1 MTKLRV
7 MEASSQAPSAARGE
21 RITIGV
27 DLARTKYAHAVHWG
41 ARVQRQLV
49 TPGGLEHVQAL
60 VREYHP
66 AHAVRL
72 VYEACGFGY
81 ELAWWAQAEG
91 IEVIVV
97 APSRVERVPGT
108 RVKTDRLDARTLA
121 TKGAAGQLKAV
132 AIPTRTQHEQ
142 RQVLRTY
149 LQAVRD
155 RSRAQARLRSLCQEH
170 GRYGPLP
177 RSGWRAYERWLAA
190 ETLPA
195 PVATAV
201 TELRSLRAAAGA
213 SAARLHAVLLA
224 LAASAEHRAVVAA
237 LTTQAGVAE
246 YTAIRLLLE
255 IGDPR
260 PRFHNADAWVN
271 SLGLT
276 PSEYSTGD
284 GPAHRGHI
292 QKCGNAP
299 LRATLV
305 QCAWV
310 AIRTDA
316 DLRQV
321 FDRLSPRVGP
331 RRAII
336 AVARRIAKRLRARWL
351 EALAAP
357 PAAAA

>member
-121 TKGAAGQLKAV
+121 TKGRRDSSRRWPFRPARSTNSGKCCAPTCRRCAIAAAPRHGCA
-132 AIPTRTQHEQ
+132 AC
-142 RQVLRTY
+142 
-149 LQAVRD
+149 VR
-155 RSRAQARLRSLCQEH
+155 STA
-170 GRYGPLP
+170 
-177 RSGWRAYERWLAA
+177 
-190 ETLPA
+190 
-195 PVATAV
+195 ATA
-201 TELRSLRAAAGA
+201 RC
-213 SAARLHAVLLA
+213 
-224 LAASAEHRAVVAA
+224 RAVGGAP
-237 LTTQAGVAE
+237 TNAG
-246 YTAIRLLLE
+246 
-255 IGDPR
+255 
-260 PRFHNADAWVN
+260 
-271 SLGLT
+271 S
-276 PSEYSTGD
+276 
-284 GPAHRGHI
+284 
-292 QKCGNAP
+292 Q
-299 LRATLV
+299 
-305 QCAWV
+305 
-310 AIRTDA
+310 
-316 DLRQV
+316 
-321 FDRLSPRVGP
+321 P
-331 RRAII
+331 RRC
-336 AVARRIAKRLRARWL
+336 RRQWRR
-351 EALAAP
+351 P
-357 PAAAA
+357 